1 MKILQKLSLKELMG
15 YIEEEL
21 RINGINSIKNIYE
34 NKVSYLEEA
43 KQAQKLLATDG
54 SPEAREF
61 MQNSIYFLL
70 IEKTG
75 IINNENI
82 DHLIREYHINYYE
95 NIYTGGEEELIKKPI
110 DHEIMKHLSKFS
122 ISMEDEYDIK
132 LQKLTQIIYQEVY
145 GYGILDE
152 MIFES
157 QLNEVACTRSD
168 YIWIQYNGIK
178 RRIPNIRFKF
188 KNEETYR
195 KVIENRLTSTAH
207 EEMNAGAPLVNAILN
222 NGARVTALRPPL
234 SKYYVVNIR
243 LFASKAQL
251 VRYRSRFV
259 EDRISRIIELLT
271 SKGRRNVAIIGEQ
284 GSGKTTA
291 ADELII
297 KQLDSDISIGL
308 AENIHELNISS
319 NYPEKN
325 IVELQYTKE
334 FKPSDITEIFFRL
347 NRDIVIYGEVRNSY
361 EAFEMIK
368 AMLRQARG
376 SLFTF
381 HSSSTRRMIHDLRQL
396 LMQTGYYTDFRE
408 AQFDVADAVDLVV
421 HIKLDRETG
430 QRYVY
435 KVSEVLA
442 REDSMSFHIN
452 DLFIFDKEK
461 SKYWSNENGLSKEQI
476 MSCMEYEMTQEDVK
490 ELRRLF
496 YPINNHEFPSETET
510 TSDDIN
516 NSACSIQ
523 LDDAISEK
531 LSGDIKLCGI

>member
-1 MKILQKLSLKELMG
+1 MRILQKLSLRELMK

-21 RINGINSIKNIYE
+21 RINGFAAIKEIHE
-34 NKVSYLEEA
+34 TGTGYLEEVR
-43 KQAQKLLATDG
+43 QTQKHLAIDG
-54 SPEAREF
+54 SIQAREF
-61 MQNSIYFLL
+61 IQNSIYFLL
-70 IEKTG
+70 IEKAD
-75 IINNENI
+75 IINSDNI
-82 DHLIREYHINYYE
+82 DQLLGEYHIDYYQ
-95 NIYTGGEEELIKKPI
+95 NIYTGGQEHEAAKPI
-110 DHEIMKHLSKFS
+110 DSEITKYLSKYS
-122 ISMEDEYDIK
+122 ICMEEEFDIK
-132 LQKLTQIIYQEVY
+132 LQKLTQIIYQEVF

-152 MIFES
+152 LIFDPL
-157 QLNEVACTRSD
+157 LNEVACTRRD

-178 RRIPNIRFKF
+178 RHIPNTNFIF

-195 KVIENRLTSTAH
+195 RVIENRLTSTAK
-207 EEMNAGAPLVNAILN
+207 EEINAGAPLVNAILK

-234 SKYYVVNIR
+234 SRNYVVNVR
-243 LFASKAQL
+243 LFATKAQL
-251 VRYRSRFV
+251 IKYRSRFV
-259 EDRISRIIELLT
+259 EDRISRIIELLA

-297 KQLDSDISIGL
+297 RQLDSDISIGL

-396 LMQTGYYTDFRE
+396 LMQTGYYTDYRE

-430 QRYVY
+430 QRYVF
-435 KVSEVLA
+435 KVSEVIA
-442 REDSMSFHIN
+442 DEENMSFQIN
-452 DLFIFDKEK
+452 DLFVFDKEQG
-461 SKYWSNENGLSKEQI
+461 KYWANKNGLSKEQI
-476 MSCMEYEMTQEDVK
+476 LSCMEYEMTASEVA
-490 ELRRLF
+490 ELNKLF
-496 YPINNHEFPSETET
+496 LPDQTVPEET
-510 TSDDIN
+510 
-516 NSACSIQ
+516 CQIQ
-523 LDDAISEK
+523 
-531 LSGDIKLCGI
+531 

>member
-1 MKILQKLSLKELMG
+1 MKTIQKLCLEELMD

-21 RINGINSIKNIYE
+21 RINGINSLKEAQGDKLGFLE
-34 NKVSYLEEA
+34 NTR
-43 KQAQKLLATDG
+43 QTQKLMATDG
-54 SPEAREF
+54 GLKAREF

-70 IEKTG
+70 IEKTD
-75 IINNENI
+75 IITPDNI
-82 DHLIREYHINYYE
+82 DSLIREYHVNYYE
-95 NIYTGGEEELIKKPI
+95 NIFTGGDESCVYRPI
-110 DHEIMKHLSKFS
+110 DIEMAKYLSRYS
-122 ISMEDEYDIK
+122 INEEDDFDFK
-132 LQKLTQIIYQEVY
+132 LQKLTQVIYQEVY

-152 MIFES
+152 LIFDQS
-157 QLNEVACTRSD
+157 LNEVACTRSD

-178 RRIPNIRFKF
+178 RHIPNKAFCFR
-188 KNEETYR
+188 NEESYR
-195 KVIENRLTSTAH
+195 RMIENRLTSTAR
-207 EEMNAGAPLVNAILN
+207 EEMNAGAPLVYAILN

-243 LFASKAQL
+243 LFTPKTQL
-251 VRYRSRFV
+251 VKYRNKFV
-259 EDRISRIIELLT
+259 ENRIARIIELLAG
-271 SKGRRNVAIIGEQ
+271 KGRRNVAIIGEQ

-297 KQLDSDISIGL
+297 KQLDPDISIGL
-308 AENIHELNISS
+308 AENIHELNVST
-319 NYPEKN
+319 NYPRKN

-408 AQFDVADAVDLVV
+408 AQFDVADAVDLVI
-421 HIKLDRETG
+421 HIKLDRESG

-442 REDSMSFHIN
+442 DEANMSFQIN
-452 DLFIFDKEK
+452 DLFIFDKE
-461 SKYWSNENGLSKEQI
+461 SGKYWANKDGLSRQQLQ
-476 MSCMEYEMTQEDVK
+476 SCMEYELTHSDAD
-490 ELRRLF
+490 ELQKLF
-496 YPINNHEFPSETET
+496 YVEQCDQ
-510 TSDDIN
+510 SDI
-516 NSACSIQ
+516 
-523 LDDAISEK
+523 
-531 LSGDIKLCGI
+531 CGILPEGLTICRS

>member
-1 MKILQKLSLKELMG
+1 MKTIQKLCLKELME

-21 RINGINSIKNIYE
+21 RTNGLNAIKDIHE
-34 NKVSYLEEA
+34 SKVSYFEEA
-43 KQAQKLLATDG
+43 KQIQKRLAVDG
-54 SPEAREF
+54 SVQAREF

-75 IINNENI
+75 IINSDNI
-82 DHLIREYHINYYE
+82 DALLKEYHINYYE
-95 NIYTGGEEELIKKPI
+95 NIYTGSDKGCVVKTI
-110 DHEIMKHLSKFS
+110 DNEIRNHLSKYS
-122 ISMEDEYDIK
+122 ISEQDEYDIK

-152 MIFES
+152 LIFDNR
-157 QLNEVACTRSD
+157 LNEVACNRND

-178 RRIPNIRFKF
+178 RRIPNTKFIF
-188 KNEETYR
+188 KNEEIYR
-195 KVIENRLTSTAH
+195 KTIENRLTSTAR
-207 EEMNAGAPLVNAILN
+207 EEMNAGAPLINAILN

-251 VRYRSRFV
+251 VKYRSKFV
-259 EDRISRIIELLT
+259 EDRISRIIELLA

-308 AENIHELNISS
+308 AENIHELNVSS
-319 NYPEKN
+319 NYPQKN

-442 REDSMSFHIN
+442 EEGSMSFQIN
-452 DLFIFDKEK
+452 DLFIFDKETG
-461 SKYWSNENGLSKEQI
+461 KYWANQNGLSKEQI
-476 MSCMEYEMTQEDVK
+476 MSCIEYEMTHADVE
-490 ELRRLF
+490 ELQNLF
-496 YPINNHEFPSETET
+496 CSNSPASDNLSEAREIEY
-510 TSDDIN
+510 S
-516 NSACSIQ
+516 
-523 LDDAISEK
+523 LGEK
-531 LSGDIKLCGI
+531 KLCRV

>member
-1 MKILQKLSLKELMG
+1 MKTVQKLSLRELMN

-21 RINGINSIKNIYE
+21 RINGLNEIKNIHDG
-34 NKVSYLEEA
+34 KSDFLEDSR
-43 KQAQKLLATDG
+43 QHQKRLAVDG
-54 SPEAREF
+54 SIQAREF
-61 MQNSIYFLL
+61 MLNSIYFLL
-70 IEKTG
+70 IERIE
-75 IINNENI
+75 IINADNI
-82 DHLIREYHINYYE
+82 DAFLKEYHIDYYQ
-95 NIYTGGEEELIKKPI
+95 NIYTGGDKKCLLKPI
-110 DHEIMKHLSKFS
+110 DNEIMKHLSRYS
-122 ISMEDEYDIK
+122 ISPQDEYDIK

-152 MIFES
+152 LIFDVS
-157 QLNEVACTRSD
+157 LNEVACTRRD
-168 YIWIQYNGIK
+168 YIWLQYNGIK
-178 RRIPNIRFKF
+178 RHIPNTKFIF
-188 KNEETYR
+188 KNEESYR
-195 KVIENRLTSTAH
+195 KVIENRLTSTAR
-207 EEMNAGAPLVNAILN
+207 EEMNAGAPLINAILN

-251 VRYRSRFV
+251 VRYRSKFV
-259 EDRISRIIELLT
+259 ENRIARIIELLA

-319 NYPEKN
+319 NYPHKN

-442 REDSMSFHIN
+442 EEGSMSFQIN
-452 DLFIFDKEK
+452 DLFIFDKERG
-461 SKYWSNENGLSKEQI
+461 KYWANRNGLSKEQI
-476 MSCMEYEMTQEDVK
+476 MSCMEYEMTHSDVE
-490 ELRRLF
+490 ELQKLF
-496 YPINNHEFPSETET
+496 YPDATINKKYPITRETKDLVGEQSHEK
-510 TSDDIN
+510 
-516 NSACSIQ
+516 SI
-523 LDDAISEK
+523 I
-531 LSGDIKLCGI
+531 

>member
-1 MKILQKLSLKELMG
+1 MVFEELQRNFSEYGTQLNLQEVMMRVIQKLCLKELMN

-21 RINGINSIKNIYE
+21 RINGLSGMKDIHESRAG
-34 NKVSYLEEA
+34 YLEEA
-43 KQAQKLLATDG
+43 RQAQKLLAIDG
-54 SPEAREF
+54 STGAREF

-70 IEKTG
+70 IEKSEL
-75 IINNENI
+75 INADSI
-82 DHLIREYHINYYE
+82 DQLIMEYHIDYYK
-95 NIYTGGEEELIKKPI
+95 NIYTGDSECHPLKPI
-110 DHEIMKHLSKFS
+110 DCHIAGYLDKYS
-122 ISMEDEYDIK
+122 ISLSDDFDIK

-152 MIFES
+152 LIFDPG
-157 QLNEVACTRSD
+157 LNEVACTRRD
-168 YIWIQYNGIK
+168 YIWLQYNGIK
-178 RRIPNIRFKF
+178 RRIPNARFAF
-188 KNEETYR
+188 RNEESYR
-195 KVIENRLTSTAH
+195 RVVENRLTSTAK
-207 EEMNAGAPLVNAILN
+207 EEMNAGTPLVNAILK

-234 SKYYVVNIR
+234 SKYYVVNVR

-251 VRYRSRFV
+251 VKYRNSFV
-259 EDRISRIIELLT
+259 EERISRIIELLAGR
-271 SKGRRNVAIIGEQ
+271 GRRNVAIIGEQ

-297 KQLDSDISIGL
+297 KQLDPDISIGL

-396 LMQTGYYTDFRE
+396 LMQTGYYTDYRE

-435 KVSEVLA
+435 KVSEVIA
-442 REDSMSFHIN
+442 REENMSFEIN
-452 DLFIFDKEK
+452 DLFIFDKENGR
-461 SKYWSNENGLSKEQI
+461 YWANQNGLSREQLL
-476 MSCMEYEMTQEDVK
+476 SCMEYEMTNTEVQ

-496 YPINNHEFPSETET
+496 QVEQPGSQTPV
-510 TSDDIN
+510 
-516 NSACSIQ
+516 
-523 LDDAISEK
+523 
-531 LSGDIKLCGI
+531 

>member
-1 MKILQKLSLKELMG
+1 MKTLQNLCLKELMAC
-15 YIEEEL
+15 IEEEL
-21 RINGINSIKNIYE
+21 RINGLNEIRDIHES
-34 NKVSYLEEA
+34 KVGYLEEA
-43 KQAQKLLATDG
+43 RQLQKLMAIDG
-54 SPEAREF
+54 SIQAREF

-75 IINNENI
+75 IITSDNI
-82 DHLIREYHINYYE
+82 DTLIKEYHINYFE
-95 NIYTGGEEELIKKPI
+95 NIYTGGDNQCISKPI
-110 DHEIMKHLSKFS
+110 DNEIMNYLSKYS
-122 ISMEDEYDIK
+122 IKYQDEYDVK

-152 MIFES
+152 LIFDS
-157 QLNEVACTRSD
+157 HLNEVACTRRD

-178 RRIPNIRFKF
+178 RHFPNPNFIF
-188 KNEETYR
+188 KNEDNYR
-195 KVIENRLTSTAH
+195 IIVENRLTSTAL
-207 EEMNAGAPLVNAILN
+207 EEMNAGTPLINAILN

-251 VRYRSRFV
+251 VKYRNNFV
-259 EDRISRIIELLT
+259 EDRISRIIELLA

-319 NYPEKN
+319 NYPQKN
-325 IVELQYTKE
+325 IVELQYTRD

-442 REDSMSFHIN
+442 EESSMSFQIN
-452 DLFIFDKEK
+452 DLFVFDKE
-461 SKYWSNENGLSKEQI
+461 SGKYWSNPEGLSKEQI
-476 MSCMEYEMTQEDVK
+476 ISSMEYEMTQADVDK
-490 ELRRLF
+490 LRELFSLEQYEPER
-496 YPINNHEFPSETET
+496 N
-510 TSDDIN
+510 
-516 NSACSIQ
+516 
-523 LDDAISEK
+523 
-531 LSGDIKLCGI
+531 

>member
-1 MKILQKLSLKELMG
+1 MKTIQKLCLGELMDC
-15 YIEEEL
+15 IEEEL
-21 RINGINSIKNIYE
+21 RINGLSGIENIKVGRQVLIDD
-34 NKVSYLEEA
+34 A
-43 KQAQKLLATDG
+43 KQIQKGLAVDG
-54 SPEAREF
+54 SIQAREF

-70 IEKTG
+70 VERAS
-75 IINNENI
+75 IINADNI
-82 DHLIREYHINYYE
+82 DDLIQEYHINYYE
-95 NIYTGGEEELIKKPI
+95 NIFTGNNEEYPVKPI
-110 DHEIMKHLSKFS
+110 DNEIMNYLSKYS
-122 ISMEDEYDIK
+122 ISQQDEFDAK
-132 LQKLTQIIYQEVY
+132 LQKLTQIIYQEIY

-152 MIFES
+152 LIFDTG
-157 QLNEVACTRSD
+157 LNEVACTRSD

-178 RRIPNIRFKF
+178 RHIPNSRFVF
-188 KNEETYR
+188 KSEESYR
-195 KVIENRLTSTAH
+195 RIIENRLTSTAQQ
-207 EEMNAGAPLVNAILN
+207 EMNAGAPLINAILK

-234 SKYYVVNIR
+234 SKYFVVNIR
-243 LFASKAQL
+243 LFALKSQL
-251 VRYRSRFV
+251 VKYRSKFV

-271 SKGRRNVAIIGEQ
+271 SRGRRNVAIIGEQ

-297 KQLDSDISIGL
+297 KQLDPDISIGL

-319 NYPEKN
+319 NYPQKN

-396 LMQTGYYTDFRE
+396 LMQTGYYTDFKE

-442 REDSMSFHIN
+442 EESSMSFRIN
-452 DLFIFDKEK
+452 DLFVFDKD
-461 SKYWSNENGLSKEQI
+461 SGQYWANENGLSKEQI
-476 MSCMEYEMTQEDVK
+476 MSCMEYEMTQSDVE
-490 ELRRLF
+490 ELHRLF
-496 YPINNHEFPSETET
+496 CIDN
-510 TSDDIN
+510 
-516 NSACSIQ
+516 CK
-523 LDDAISEK
+523 EK
-531 LSGDIKLCGI
+531 RPTK